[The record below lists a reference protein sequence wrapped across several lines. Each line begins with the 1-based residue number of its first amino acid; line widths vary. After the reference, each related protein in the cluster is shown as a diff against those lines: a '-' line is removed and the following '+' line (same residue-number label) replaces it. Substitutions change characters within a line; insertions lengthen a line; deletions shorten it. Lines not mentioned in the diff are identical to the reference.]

1 MPCAA
6 DSVIVQAENLPL
18 RRRIVLAASAVLLVS
33 VALASTDY
41 LINGLAG
48 AEPGETLL
56 YEGIP
61 LDATLLHLDKRA
73 LEEAYHQYLLLLFSI
88 WLKSDIA
95 EEQRI
100 RNGLRKARKAYNA
113 AAQQI
118 AKREQ
123 ELLEMDRQS
132 QQRRG
137 R

>member
-1 MPCAA
+1 
-6 DSVIVQAENLPL
+6 
-18 RRRIVLAASAVLLVS
+18 VS